1 MHTGI
6 KQLIGRSMGKQGGL
20 PAPPR
25 FYDIDIIEMSC
36 KHTMIILKE
45 KNMGGSVPKG
55 MMMMISS
62 FFGSS
67 IHVSG
72 VLMDGPENKVPN
84 KKTCLGRSSPSSIIS
99 R

>member
-1 MHTGI
+1 MHSTGI
-6 KQLIGRSMGKQGGL
+6 KQLIGRSMRKQGGL

-25 FYDIDIIEMSC
+25 FYDIDIIVISC

-72 VLMDGPENKVPN
+72 VMMDEEPEKEDSNEDFMANLAKA
-84 KKTCLGRSSPSSIIS
+84 RS
-99 R
+99 